1 MNASL
6 HRQTG
11 RQQKGRRDEAGRQ
24 TERRGERKKE
34 TGGRM
39 DVETGTDRQTCKLTD
54 SH

>member
-1 MNASL
+1 MRAFTDKQEGSKREK
-6 HRQTG
+6 RQAD
-11 RQQKGRRDEAGRQ
+11 RE
-24 TERRGERKKE
+24 KE